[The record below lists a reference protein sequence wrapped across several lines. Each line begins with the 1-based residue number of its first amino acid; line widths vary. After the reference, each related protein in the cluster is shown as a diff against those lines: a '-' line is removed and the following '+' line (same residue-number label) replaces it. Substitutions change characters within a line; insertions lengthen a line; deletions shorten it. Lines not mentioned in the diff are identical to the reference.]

1 MAACFVKTLQ
11 TLKSHPPVDYSRSIF
26 FADFYAYGAYDISQL
41 TGLAC
46 VSMEYIDWKLS
57 LLIYSRVSGALS
69 RLSRSPR
76 T

>member
-11 TLKSHPPVDYSRSIF
+11 TLKSHPPVDFSRSIF
-26 FADFYAYGAYDISQL
+26 FAAFYAYDISQL

-69 RLSRSPR
+69 RLNRSPR